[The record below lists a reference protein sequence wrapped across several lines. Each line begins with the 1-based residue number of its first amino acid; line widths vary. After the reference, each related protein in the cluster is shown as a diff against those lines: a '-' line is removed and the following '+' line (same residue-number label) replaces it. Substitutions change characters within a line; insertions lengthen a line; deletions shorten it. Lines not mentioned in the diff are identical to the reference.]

1 MNVTLTRNEYD
12 DLVACKVKLN
22 LIKDIAIGTKPS
34 YIKDDMIA
42 VICGIKK
49 GEENGESKAAETDS

>member
-1 MNVTLTRNEYD
+1 MNVTLTRSEYD
-12 DLVACKVKLN
+12 DLVACKVKFN
-22 LIKDIAIGTKPS
+22 LIKDIASGTSPS

-49 GEENGESKAAETDS
+49 GEENGESKATEADS

>member
-1 MNVTLTRNEYD
+1 MNVTLTRSEYD

-22 LIKDIAIGTKPS
+22 LIKDIAICTKPS

-42 VICGIKK
+42 VICGIRK
-49 GEENGESKAAETDS
+49 GEENGKAEEAAS

>member
-1 MNVTLTRNEYD
+1 MNVTLTRSEYD

-22 LIKDIAIGTKPS
+22 LIKGIIMDTS
-34 YIKDDMIA
+34 NCYINNEMIA

-49 GEENGESKAAETDS
+49 GEENGENKAAEADS

>member
-1 MNVTLTRNEYD
+1 MNVTLTRSEYD
-12 DLVACKVKLN
+12 DLVACEVKLN
-22 LIKDIAIGTKPS
+22 LIKEIAMGTTPS

-49 GEENGESKAAETDS
+49 GEENGESKDTEADS

>member
-1 MNVTLTRNEYD
+1 MNVTLTRSEYD
-12 DLVACKVKLN
+12 DLVACEVKLN
-22 LIKDIAIGTKPS
+22 LIKDIASGNSPS

-49 GEENGESKAAETDS
+49 GEENGESKDTEGDS

>member
-1 MNVTLTRNEYD
+1 MNVTLTRTEYD

-42 VICGIKK
+42 VICGIEK
-49 GEENGESKAAETDS
+49 GEENGETEKVDS